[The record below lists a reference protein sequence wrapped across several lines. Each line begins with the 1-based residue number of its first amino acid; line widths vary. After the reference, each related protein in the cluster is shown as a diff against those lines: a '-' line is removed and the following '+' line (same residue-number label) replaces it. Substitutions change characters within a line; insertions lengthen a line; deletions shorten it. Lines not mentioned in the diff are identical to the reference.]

1 MDKMTMDKTT
11 QRTGA
16 AAAAVLLALLAG
28 CSTMQAAG
36 HKYLMRG
43 QVIEASGGTVYLCV
57 GTADGAK
64 KGQQLSAYHFVPG
77 RRPSS
82 KGSGPTFTR
91 EKTGTV
97 EIIEIVDEHYANAK
111 VLSGDV
117 NEGNLVEL
125 DSGS

>member
-1 MDKMTMDKTT
+1 MGEFHH
-11 QRTGA
+11 RTKVFFA
-16 AAAAVLLALLAG
+16 AILLVVLAG
-28 CSTMQAAG
+28 CSTMQTVE

-77 RRPSS
+77 KKPSS
-82 KGSGPTFTR
+82 KSGGPAFTR

-97 EIIEIVDEHYANAK
+97 KIIELVDEHYARAT

-125 DSGS
+125 E

>member
-1 MDKMTMDKTT
+1 MES
-11 QRTGA
+11 RNHRANAVVA
-16 AAAAVLLALLAG
+16 AALMAVVAG
-28 CSTMQAAG
+28 CSTMQSAR
-36 HKYLMRG
+36 HKYFMRG

-64 KGQQLSAYHFVPG
+64 KGQQLSAFHFVAG
-77 RRPSS
+77 RTPSS
-82 KGSGPTFTR
+82 KSAGPVFKR

-97 EIIEIVDEHYANAK
+97 EITEIVDEHYARAK

-125 DSGS
+125 E